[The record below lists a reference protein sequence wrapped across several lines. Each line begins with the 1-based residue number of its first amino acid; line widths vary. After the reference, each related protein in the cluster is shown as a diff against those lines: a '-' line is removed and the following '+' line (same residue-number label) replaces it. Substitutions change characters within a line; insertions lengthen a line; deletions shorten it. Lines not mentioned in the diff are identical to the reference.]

1 MAENE
6 VMDKA
11 GELLGR
17 KYGPLPFGAWLGII
31 AVTAFV
37 ARKYVASNRNAKATA
52 SDEGYVVD
60 SSGNKLA
67 SAYTGTAGG
76 GTPFGTGVVTSA
88 ASQQGSVTS
97 PTEIDNRGWL
107 KRAADKIQAA
117 GMWNPL
123 DVTGALTKYITGE
136 ALNQREQAIVN
147 QAITMEGQPPVS
159 VYGGDTNGGSWG
171 VTAQRIIQ
179 PAGNAGLFIEYSD
192 GSVKWIQDINEYL
205 SLKQS
210 DPTKFGKIDVLP
222 ISDPIWR
229 RSDVYANRSADYLAA
244 EAFSKSKGYGS
255 TLGQPSANTI
265 YQLNNN

>member
-11 GELLGR
+11 GELLGK

-37 ARKYVASNRNAKATA
+37 ARKYVASNRNAKAVA
-52 SDEGYVVD
+52 SEEGYVVD

-97 PTEIDNRGWL
+97 PTEIDNKGWVR
-107 KRAADKIQAA
+107 RAAEKMQQA

-123 DVTGALTKYITGE
+123 DVQSALMKYIFGE
-136 ALNQREQAIVN
+136 SLNQKEQAIVN
-147 QAITMEGQPPVS
+147 QAITIEGQPPVN
-159 VYGGDTNGGSWG
+159 VFGGDLDQPDPGSPSPTG
-171 VTAQRIIQ
+171 VFT
-179 PAGNAGLFIEYSD
+179 PAGNAGVFVQWSD
-192 GSVKWIQDINEYL
+192 GSL
-205 SLKQS
+205 SWVR
-210 DPTKFGKIDVLP
+210 DPAERAALQKSYPTLNFSNPTIRA
-222 ISDPIWR
+222 ISDPIWKK
-229 RSDVYANRSADYLAA
+229 SDVYQQKSKDYLEA
-244 EAFSKSKGYGS
+244 ERREKAVWRNPNYG
-255 TLGQPSANTI
+255 PSSGTI
-265 YQLNNN
+265 YSL